1 MRHRHEA
8 LQGRYIFLIVVLIT
22 NLLLLSTNIKS
33 LPWYSTSNLSSTGLL
48 MTTPILALFV
58 LLFSQKDLSLSINQV
73 KLAIPAIA
81 LLINGLNLLLSASEI
96 KTDLSLLISILLIIN
111 AFSLLYPRRLGY

>member
-33 LPWYSTSNLSSTGLL
+33 LPWYSTSNLSATGLM

-96 KTDLSLLISILLIIN
+96 KTDLSLLVSILLIIN

>member
-33 LPWYSTSNLSSTGLL
+33 LPWYSTSNLSATGLL

-96 KTDLSLLISILLIIN
+96 KTDLSLLVSILLIIN

>member
-22 NLLLLSTNIKS
+22 NLVLLSTNIKS
-33 LPWYSTSNLSSTGLL
+33 LPWYSTSNLSATGLL
-48 MTTPILALFV
+48 ITTPILALFV

>member
-22 NLLLLSTNIKS
+22 NLVILSTNIKS
-33 LPWYSTSNLSSTGLL
+33 LPWYSTSNLSATGLL

>member
-33 LPWYSTSNLSSTGLL
+33 LPWYSTSNLSATGLL

>member
-8 LQGRYIFLIVVLIT
+8 LQGRYIFLIIVLIT

-33 LPWYSTSNLSSTGLL
+33 LPWYSTSNLSATGLL

>member
-1 MRHRHEA
+1 MRHRHKA
-8 LQGRYIFLIVVLIT
+8 LQGRYIFLIIVLII

-33 LPWYSTSNLSSTGLL
+33 LPWYSTSNLSATGLL